1 MVESS
6 PPRTPKPAD
15 RPTPAPGTAR
25 AAPCQIAVKA
35 EGAEHASVPL
45 ILILVGLSGSGKTT
59 IATTLAQRLNWPFEE
74 GDDLYSAAALAKLQ
88 SGHFSDERDRWPWL
102 EKVAAL
108 IDKWRRLGT
117 PGVIACS
124 ALRRSYRDFL
134 TDGRPEVRVVYLRG
148 DRTLLAS
155 RLAARKEPFR
165 PASLLDRQLDILE
178 EPDPDENSIHVDVG
192 RAIEDVVADILREL
206 DPQLRTDQSVVT
218 VRAERPSIQPDV
230 QWADA
235 SIAVGANEAMD
246 LRRRTD
252 SPLAIEDYAL
262 IGDCRTAALVGR
274 NGSIDWL
281 CLPRFDSNA
290 CFATLLGTFEHGR
303 WRIYTADPKPRV
315 SRAYRDDTMVLET
328 VFETAD
334 GRVTLIDFMP
344 IGQANSS
351 VIRLVKGQR
360 GKVAMRLHLTLRFDY
375 GATVPWVTQLEDGS
389 GLSAVAGPS
398 RVAVR
403 SPVALQGRNF
413 ATVAEFDV
421 TEGECVPFVLTHG
434 PSHLPPPAALDW
446 CLALQETE
454 SFWRDWSARCRYT
467 GAWREQVQRSLLTLK
482 ALSYAESGGI
492 VAAPTTSLPEQ
503 LGGQRNWDYRYCWLR
518 DATLTLMALM
528 SAGYRD
534 EAQAWRAWLQRSVAG
549 SPHQLQIMYGLCGER
564 QLLEWEV
571 PWLPGYQGAE
581 PVRVGNAAAG
591 QLQLD
596 VYGEL
601 MDAISQSRQHGLAPA
616 ESAWPQQQR
625 LIEHLER
632 IWEQPDEGIWE
643 VRGGRRHF
651 TFSKIMAWVA
661 LDRTVRDAERFKLP
675 APLERWRQL
684 RDHMHATICEQGFD
698 GSRNTFTQSFGSG
711 ELDASLLLM
720 PIMGFL
726 PPDDPRVRGTLAA
739 IEKELVVDGFVL
751 RYRTKTGVD
760 GLPPGEGVFLPC
772 SFWLADNYTLQNRDA
787 EASAL
792 FERLLSLRN
801 DVGLL
806 AEEYDPHARRL
817 VGNFPQAFSHLA
829 LIGTALNLH
838 AIGPAQQR
846 GRGAKPGS

>member
-6 PPRTPKPAD
+6 PPGTPKPAD
-15 RPTPAPGTAR
+15 GPAR
-25 AAPCQIAVKA
+25 AGA
-35 EGAEHASVPL
+35 EGGERVGVRL
-45 ILILVGLSGSGKTT
+45 ILILLGLSGSGKTT
-59 IATTLAQRLNWPFEE
+59 IATAIAQRLNWPFEE
-74 GDDLYSAAALAKLQ
+74 GDDLYSAAPLAKLK
-88 SGHFSDERDRWPWL
+88 SGHPPDERDRWPWL
-102 EKVAAL
+102 AKVAAL
-108 IDKWRRLGT
+108 IDEWRQLGT

-134 TDGRPEVRVVYLRG
+134 TDGRPEARVVYLRG
-148 DRTLLAS
+148 DRTLFAS
-155 RLAARKEPFR
+155 RLAARKGPSR
-165 PASLLDRQLDILE
+165 PPSLLDRQLDILE
-178 EPDPDENSIHVDVG
+178 EPDPDENSIHVDVS
-192 RAIEDVVADILREL
+192 RTIEDVIADILREL
-206 DPQLRTDQSVVT
+206 DRQLPTDQSVVT
-218 VRAERPSIQPDV
+218 ARAERPSIRPDV
-230 QWADA
+230 QWTDA
-235 SIAVGANEAMD
+235 SVAVGPNEATE
-246 LRRRTD
+246 LPRRTE

-303 WRIYTADPKPRV
+303 WRIWPADPRPRI

-334 GRVTLIDFMP
+334 GRVALIDFMP
-344 IGQANSS
+344 VGQANSS

-375 GATVPWVTQLEDGS
+375 GATVPWVTQFEDGS

-403 SPVALQGRNF
+403 SPVALRGRNF

-421 TEGECVPFVLTHG
+421 AEGECVPFVLTHG

-446 CLALQETE
+446 RVALQETE
-454 SFWRDWSARCRYT
+454 SFWRDWSARCCYT
-467 GAWREQVQRSLLTLK
+467 GAWREQVQRSLVTLK

-528 SAGYRD
+528 SAGYRE

-549 SPHQLQIMYGLCGER
+549 SPPQPQLMYGRSGER

-571 PWLPGYQGAE
+571 PWLPGYQGAA

-596 VYGEL
+596 VYGEV
-601 MDAISQSRQHGLAPA
+601 MDAICQSRKHGLAPA
-616 ESAWPQQQR
+616 EAAWPQQQR

-661 LDRTVRDAERFKLP
+661 LDRTVRDAETFKLP
-675 APLERWRQL
+675 EPLERWRQL

-698 GSRNTFTQSFGSG
+698 RSRNTFTQSFGSS

-726 PPDDPRVRGTLAA
+726 PPDDPRVRDTVAA

-760 GLPPGEGVFLPC
+760 GLPPGEGVFTPC
-772 SFWLADNYTLQNRDA
+772 SFWLADSYTLRTPDA
-787 EASAL
+787 EASSL

-806 AEEYDPHARRL
+806 AEEYDPHARRQ

-838 AIGPAQQR
+838 DIGPAQQR
-846 GRGAKPGS
+846 ATSRAGSTAAQQKAERRC

>member
-1 MVESS
+1 
-6 PPRTPKPAD
+6 
-15 RPTPAPGTAR
+15 
-25 AAPCQIAVKA
+25 
-35 EGAEHASVPL
+35 
-45 ILILVGLSGSGKTT
+45 
-59 IATTLAQRLNWPFEE
+59 
-74 GDDLYSAAALAKLQ
+74 
-88 SGHFSDERDRWPWL
+88 
-102 EKVAAL
+102 L
-108 IDKWRRLGT
+108 IDKWRQLGT

-134 TDGRPEVRVVYLRG
+134 TDGRPEVRVVYQRG
-148 DRTLLAS
+148 DRTLLTS
-155 RLAARKEPFR
+155 RLAARKEPAR
-165 PASLLDRQLDILE
+165 PSSLLERQLDILE

-192 RAIEDVVADILREL
+192 RTIEDVVADILREL
-206 DPQLRTDQSVVT
+206 DLQLPTDQSVVT
-218 VRAERPSIQPDV
+218 TRAERTSIQADV
-230 QWADA
+230 QRTEG
-235 SIAVGANEAMD
+235 SIALGSDEAMD
-246 LRRRTD
+246 LPRKTE

-303 WRIYTADPKPRV
+303 WRIYPADSKPRV

-334 GRVTLIDFMP
+334 GRVALIDFMP

-375 GATVPWVTQLEDGS
+375 GATVPWVTRLEDGS

-398 RVAVR
+398 RVALR
-403 SPVALQGRNF
+403 SPVALKGRNF

-421 TEGECVPFVLTHG
+421 ADGECVPFVLTHG

-446 CLALQETE
+446 RVALEETE
-454 SFWRDWSARCRYT
+454 SFWRDWSARCCYT
-467 GAWREQVQRSLLTLK
+467 GAWRQQVQRSLLTLE

-528 SAGYRD
+528 SAGYLD

-549 SPHQLQIMYGLCGER
+549 SPHQLQIMYGLSGER

-571 PWLPGYQGAE
+571 PCI
-581 PVRVGNAAAG
+581 GNAAAG

-601 MDAISQSRQHGLAPA
+601 MDAIYQSRQHGLAPA
-616 ESAWPQQQR
+616 ESAWPQQHR
-625 LIEHLER
+625 LIEHLEQ

-684 RDHMHATICEQGFD
+684 RDHMHAAICEQGFD
-698 GSRNTFTQSFGSG
+698 GSRNTFTQSFGSS

-726 PPDDPRVRGTLAA
+726 PPDDPRVRGTVAA

-806 AEEYDPHARRL
+806 AEEYDPMRDGWSGISRRRSRIWL
-817 VGNFPQAFSHLA
+817 SSEP
-829 LIGTALNLH
+829 
-838 AIGPAQQR
+838 P
-846 GRGAKPGS
+846 